1 MLRYRFTDGFE
12 CTSKLDQAEL
22 IKRMNRLDH
31 LRVLTEEYTEGEGK
45 TICEKALRAYH
56 KAENFTGII
65 HLTIHEKDFLGY
77 LLEGERTKEDIETI
91 QFYLK
96 E

>member
-1 MLRYRFTDGFE
+1 
-12 CTSKLDQAEL
+12 
-22 IKRMNRLDH
+22 MNRLNH
-31 LRVLTEEYTEGEGK
+31 LRVLTEEYTDGEGK
-45 TICEKALRAYH
+45 AICKKAVRAYH
-56 KAENFTGII
+56 KAKNFTGII